1 MNKTANYQLSQWE
14 KADKVLMDDFN
25 ADNAKIDAA
34 LKAETDARTAAVTS
48 LSSSRN
54 CQAVTTGYTGTG
66 VSGESNP
73 NYLSFARRPFFI
85 HVGGE
90 AASGFS
96 AVYGQTLTVC
106 HSGSSTRNIHLT
118 WSGNSVSW
126 YEEFNSYAPSP
137 TYQMNE
143 SGKQY
148 KVLALLSV

>member
-1 MNKTANYQLSQWE
+1 MNHTQNYQLSQWD
-14 KADKVLMDDFN
+14 ADDPVLRTDFN

-34 LKAETDARTAAVTS
+34 LKAETDARTAALSS

-54 CQAVTTGYTGTG
+54 CQAVITGYTGSG

-73 NYLSFARRPFFI
+73 NYLSFARRPLFI

-96 AVYGQTLTVC
+96 AVYGQTLTTCYANGAV
-106 HSGSSTRNIHLT
+106 RYIRIT

-126 YEEFNSYAPSP
+126 YEDSNGYKESP

-148 KVLALLSV
+148 KVFALLSV